1 MYDSVKGRL
10 YFVKTSYTSSE
21 MSDFPNTLPKPRVP
35 PLRGGPSLH
44 WGVLSPGDIAK
55 DFVTAMHRHTDQ
67 RAVAV
72 AGRSIERSTAFA
84 GKLGIPRVHHSYD
97 ALVND
102 PLVDIVYIASPHSEH
117 KRMALL
123 AISAGNHVL
132 IEKPIA
138 LTAAEAREIRD
149 AARAAKV
156 FAMEGM
162 WTSYLPQTDVMMQLK
177 AGGVLGELQ
186 LALADFGTRG
196 SPDPARRVYNRE
208 LGGGA
213 LLDLG
218 IYPIWFSHLWLGKPK
233 TITAIGNPTTTGV
246 DARTAIVLGYE
257 SGAQAILS
265 TTLMAFTPARASING
280 TSARIEVN
288 PWFVV
293 PAGFELIAPGKGD
306 LRIPFADDSDLKF
319 RDGLAWE
326 AVAVAQHIVD
336 GLTDSPLHPFE
347 FAIEVME
354 TMDEVRR
361 QVGTLKS

>member
-1 MYDSVKGRL
+1 
-10 YFVKTSYTSSE
+10 
-21 MSDFPNTLPKPRVP
+21 MSGFPSTLPKPRVI
-35 PLRGGPSLH
+35 PLRGGPRLN
-44 WGVLSPGDIAK
+44 WGILAPGDIAK
-55 DFVTAMHRHTDQ
+55 DFVTAIHRHTDQ

-72 AGRSIERSTAFA
+72 AGRSVERSAAFA
-84 GKLGIPRVHHSYD
+84 GKMGIAHVHESYD
-97 ALVND
+97 GLVND
-102 PLVDIVYIASPHSEH
+102 PIVDIVYVASPHSEH

-123 AISAGNHVL
+123 AIAAGKPVL
-132 IEKPIA
+132 IEKPVA
-138 LTAAEAREIRD
+138 LTSVDAREIRD

-162 WTSYLPQTDVMMQLK
+162 WTRYLPQTDVMMQLK
-177 AGGVLGELQ
+177 EAGILGELQ

-196 SPDPARRVYNRE
+196 SSDPAGRVYNPE

-218 IYPIWFSHLWLGKPK
+218 IYPIWFSHFWLGKPK
-233 TITAIGNPTTTGV
+233 TITAIGNRTATGV

-257 SGAQAILS
+257 TSAQAILS

-288 PWFVV
+288 PWFAV
-293 PAGFELIAPGKGD
+293 PAGFELVAPGKGD
-306 LRIPFADDSDLKF
+306 TRVPFVDDSGLQF

-326 AVAVAQHIVD
+326 AAAVAQHVAD
-336 GLTDSPLHPFE
+336 GLTDSPLHSFE
-347 FAIEVME
+347 SAIEIME

-361 QVGTLKS
+361 QVGTLKP